1 MNYERIPGFERPE
14 RIKRQYAYL
23 DLETR
28 ELKGKASYDG
38 QKGGFPLLYDQ
49 ESKAL
54 VLDPTDSH
62 TLVFGSSGSKKT
74 RLVVLPAIHTIA
86 TAEESMIIHDPK
98 AELFARMAGMLK
110 SKGYR
115 VISINL
121 RDPAVGDSWNPLTIP
136 YSYFKQGDLDKA
148 CELTND
154 VSHILMQKDQVVSD
168 RFWIDSASSACYG
181 LILLLFRYCRDMNL
195 PDSAVNIA
203 NLIELRGV
211 LFDLSDNK
219 KPSQSWLWKWAAE
232 DELVAAALRGTVTTA
247 PETMQGILST
257 LDQELRRFMIKP
269 TLLNMLSN
277 NTFDMEQI
285 GKEKTCVFLITPDE
299 KSSAFRALVSLF
311 IAQSYQY
318 LIYSAEKSGG
328 RVKRRINYLLDEFS
342 SLPEIGDDSFPSMI
356 TAARSRNIKFLLIL
370 QSLHQLTARY
380 HEESQTIM
388 ANCSNW
394 LCLFTRELELLKQI
408 SELCGYRKKD
418 GKPNISVYDLQHLS
432 KEKNECLLLAGRM
445 KPAVVRLLDI
455 SKLDHDRPQ
464 LCEMETPLRME
475 RIHIDFSKKP
485 KEINAS
491 ASKVAETATATKV
504 SAPATACGTQSP
516 DKDVL
521 KTVGSFLSGLNGLFD
536 DMHDN
541 A

>member
-1 MNYERIPGFERPE
+1 MNYERIQGFERPE
-14 RIKRQYAYL
+14 RIKREYAYL
-23 DLETR
+23 DLDTR
-28 ELKGKASYDG
+28 ELRGKASFDG
-38 QKGGFPLLYDQ
+38 QKGGFPLMYDK

-54 VLDPTDSH
+54 VVDPTDSH
-62 TLVFGSSGSKKT
+62 SLVFGSSGSKKT
-74 RLVVLPAIHTIA
+74 RLVVLPSIHTLA
-86 TAEESMIIHDPK
+86 AAEESMIIHDPK
-98 AELFARMAGMLK
+98 AELFARTAGMLK

-148 CELTND
+148 CELVND
-154 VSHILMQKDQVVSD
+154 VAHILMQKDQLVSD
-168 RFWIDSASSACYG
+168 KFWIDSAASACYG
-181 LILLLFRYCRDMNL
+181 MLLLLFRYCRDMNL

-203 NLIELRGV
+203 NLIELRGA

-219 KPSQSWLWKWAAE
+219 KPSQSWLWKLGAE

-318 LIYSAEKSGG
+318 LIYSAEKNGG
-328 RVKRRINYLLDEFS
+328 RVERRINFLLDEFS
-342 SLPEIGDDSFPSMI
+342 SLPEISEGFPNMI
-356 TAARSRNIKFLLIL
+356 TAARSRNLRFLIVL
-370 QSLHQLTARY
+370 QSLHQLSTRY
-380 HEESQTIM
+380 HEEAQTIM
-388 ANCSNW
+388 SNCGTW
-394 LCLFTRELELLKQI
+394 ICLFSRELELLKQI
-408 SELCGYRKKD
+408 SELCGQRKKD
-418 GKPNISVYDLQHLS
+418 GKPHISVYDLQHLS

-455 SKLDHDRPQ
+455 SKLDHDRPRP
-464 LCEMETPLRME
+464 CEMETPLRME
-475 RIHIDFSKKP
+475 RIRIAFSKKP
-485 KEINAS
+485 KEIKTAG
-491 ASKVAETATATKV
+491 SKVAEPTTAAKV
-504 SAPATACGTQSP
+504 SAPAPVCEDQSQ

-521 KTVGSFLSGLNGLFD
+521 KTAGSFLAGLNGLFD

>member
-1 MNYERIPGFERPE
+1 MNYERIPGFEKTE
-14 RIKRQYAYL
+14 RITREYAYL

-28 ELKGKASYDG
+28 ELRGKASFDG
-38 QKGGFPLLYDQ
+38 QKGGFPLMYDK

-54 VLDPTDSH
+54 VVDPTDSH
-62 TLVFGSSGSKKT
+62 TVVFGSSGSKKT
-74 RLVVLPAIHTIA
+74 RLVVLPAIHTLA
-86 TAEESMIIHDPK
+86 AGEESMIIHDPK
-98 AELFARMAGMLK
+98 AELFARTAGMLK

-121 RDPAVGDSWNPLTIP
+121 RDPSVGDSWNPLTIP
-136 YSYFKQGDLDKA
+136 YSYFKQNDIDKA
-148 CELTND
+148 CELVND
-154 VSHILMQKDQVVSD
+154 VAHILMRKDQIVGD
-168 RFWIDSASSACYG
+168 RFWIDSASSTCYG

-203 NLIELRGV
+203 NLIKLREA
-211 LFDLSDNK
+211 LFDLSNK
-219 KPSQSWLWKWAAE
+219 QKPSQSWLWKWGAE

-247 PETMQGILST
+247 EETMQGVLST

-328 RVKRRINYLLDEFS
+328 RVERRINYLLDEFS
-342 SLPEIGDDSFPSMI
+342 SLPEIGDDSFPSMV
-356 TAARSRNIKFLLIL
+356 TAARSRNIRFLIVL
-370 QSLHQLTARY
+370 QSLHQLSTRY
-380 HEESQTIM
+380 REEAQTIM

-408 SELCGYRKKD
+408 SELCGQRKKD
-418 GKPNISVYDLQHLS
+418 GKANISVYDLQHLS

-455 SKLDHDRPQ
+455 KKLDHDRP
-464 LCEMETPLRME
+464 LPCEMETPLRME
-475 RIHIDFSKKP
+475 RIRIDFSKITK
-485 KEINAS
+485 KIKTAG
-491 ASKVAETATATKV
+491 SKAAESATATKV
-504 SAPATACGTQSP
+504 SVSVPACGDQSP

-521 KTVGSFLSGLNGLFD
+521 KAAGSFLAGLNGLFD
-536 DMHDN
+536 EMHDN